1 MTEPISVIVNNPT
14 VAHMAIDQGWKL
26 AKAHT
31 LAGRWVEIVVREAD
45 DIGTRQRNFYH
56 GYVLLT
62 IANTAVVAG
71 RKHDLATWKEY
82 FRSTFL
88 GWRFK
93 SYSVPGRNRKARRRE
108 RISTEDIGV
117 RAYSQLIDKVLAYGA
132 TELGIEWEYQ
142 SREDWESHGQQRR
155 AA

>member
-1 MTEPISVIVNNPT
+1 MTEAVSVIVNNPV

-31 LAGRWVEIVVREAD
+31 QAGRWVEITVREAD

-62 IANTAVVAG
+62 IANTAVVG
-71 RKHDLATWKEY
+71 NRKYDLATWKEH
-82 FRSTFL
+82 FRAAYL
-88 GWRFK
+88 GWKWK
-93 SYSVPGRNRKARRRE
+93 SYSVPGKNRKARRRE
-108 RISTEDIGV
+108 RVSSEDIGV

-132 TELGIEWEYQ
+132 TELGIEWEYR
-142 SREDWESHGQQRR
+142 SREDWETGGQMRR